1 MRKMDINVGDK
12 FGDWTVTNINV
23 PSKNKSRY
31 VLCQC
36 KCGYMGEVNASALR
50 TGRSSSCK
58 SCAKRKNTT
67 ILKVGSKYKHW
78 TILEVQYTKI
88 LLLITKL
95 DVIVGLKP
103 ISYL

>member
-78 TILEVQYTKI
+78 TILEGPIYKI